1 MDPVGQ
7 LIGSLLMAFGTL
19 ILYGAVKN
27 RRVFGA
33 TGIIAQAVTRGSIT
47 NLDIPEAFEKAVG
60 TADKSELKAAG
71 TAEKPSTSGAD
82 STSKLDNAYRQI
94 ATVDSSLATQIKSR
108 VDVVNPT
115 FSRLDLLPLS
125 QLLLIADVKGLGA
138 STSVIRAHVR
148 GVTGESV

>member
-33 TGIIAQAVTRGSIT
+33 TGIIAQAITRGSIT
-47 NLDIPEAFEKAVG
+47 SLDIPEAFEKAVG
-60 TADKSELKAAG
+60 TADKSELKVAG
-71 TAEKPSTSGAD
+71 SAEKPSTAEAG
-82 STSKLDNAYRQI
+82 TISKLENAYRQI
-94 ATVDSSLATQIKSR
+94 ANVDSGLATQIKSR

-125 QLLLIADVKGLGA
+125 QLLLIADVRGLTN
-138 STSVIRAHVR
+138 STSVIRAHVK